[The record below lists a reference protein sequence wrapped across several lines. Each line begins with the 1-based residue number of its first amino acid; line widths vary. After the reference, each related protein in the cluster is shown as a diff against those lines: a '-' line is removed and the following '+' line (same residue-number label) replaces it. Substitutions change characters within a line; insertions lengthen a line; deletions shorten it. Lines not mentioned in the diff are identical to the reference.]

1 MFQFRNLNS
10 DPHSNVMSDFL
21 MCIRNHSDNLS
32 TICRSHNQLTSITND
47 LMGYYFSE
55 RSVIRQYRS
64 LNEMQQEMRLPVRS
78 TSTSTSTST
87 TTRNQDI
94 SSNIFSPPPPP
105 PPINNSNRTFRSS
118 YNPPP
123 PRMPPPPPPQETATT
138 TWRNS
143 RTRRARRRST
153 TLNSIM
159 RNPSFTR
166 TFINNT
172 LWTHNPISNPASI
185 KNVIDNTTL
194 YTWKDIKDNHDTNE
208 RCPIDLSVLQDDD
221 PVIKINHC
229 GHIFKRNNIMRWFCL
244 NSKCPVC
251 RFDIR
256 TTRQIPQTDLSRNT
270 TNNINSSN
278 DNIPIS
284 PRNLSVSPRN
294 VSFSINETDVSGNI
308 IDSAPIDT
316 SGNHPFDDIRRRVT
330 NLLTQAA
337 DISGSGGIIA
347 ADITFELPLN
357 NDVP

>member
-1 MFQFRNLNS
+1 MFPFRNLNS

-32 TICRSHNQLTSITND
+32 TICRSHNQLTGITND

-64 LNEMQQEMRLPVRS
+64 LNEMQQEMRLPMRN
-78 TSTSTSTST
+78 TSTSTRT
-87 TTRNQDI
+87 QDI

-105 PPINNSNRTFRSS
+105 PPLSTNNLSRTYTST
-118 YNPPP
+118 PAP
-123 PRMPPPPPPQETATT
+123 PRMPPPPPPQETATS

-172 LWTHNPISNPASI
+172 LWTHNPITNPATI
-185 KNVIDNTTL
+185 KNVVDNTSL
-194 YTWKDIKDNHDTNE
+194 HIWKDIKDNHDNNE
-208 RCPIDLSVLQDDD
+208 RCPIDLSILQDDD
-221 PVIKINHC
+221 AVLKINHC

-256 TTRQIPQTDLSRNT
+256 TTRTLPQTDLSRNT

-284 PRNLSVSPRN
+284 PRNTSISPRN
-294 VSFSINETDVSGNI
+294 ISFSVNETDASGNI
-308 IDSAPIDT
+308 VDS
-316 SGNHPFDDIRRRVT
+316 SGSHPFDDIRRRVS
-330 NLLTQAA
+330 NLLNQAA
-337 DISGSGGIIA
+337 DISGGGIIA

-357 NDVP
+357 NDLP

>member
-32 TICRSHNQLTSITND
+32 TICRSHNQLTGITND

-55 RSVIRQYRS
+55 RSLIRQYRS
-64 LNEMQQEMRLPVRS
+64 LNEMQQEMRLPMRN
-78 TSTSTSTST
+78 TSTS
-87 TTRNQDI
+87 TRNQDI

-105 PPINNSNRTFRSS
+105 PPINNSNRTFRPSPS
-118 YNPPP
+118 FNPPP
-123 PRMPPPPPPQETATT
+123 PRMPPPPPPQETATS

-143 RTRRARRRST
+143 RTRRTRRRST

-172 LWTHNPISNPASI
+172 LWTHNPITNPATI
-185 KNVIDNTTL
+185 KNVVDNTTL
-194 YTWKDIKDNHDTNE
+194 YTWKDIKDNHDINE

-256 TTRQIPQTDLSRNT
+256 TTRQVAQTDLSRNT
-270 TNNINSSN
+270 TNSINSSN

-284 PRNLSVSPRN
+284 PRN
-294 VSFSINETDVSGNI
+294 VSFSINETDASGNI
-308 IDSAPIDT
+308 IDSASIDP
-316 SGNHPFDDIRRRVT
+316 SSNHPFDDIRRRVT
-330 NLLTQAA
+330 NLLNQAA
-337 DISGSGGIIA
+337 DISGGGIIA
-347 ADITFELPLN
+347 ADITFEMPLN

>member
-32 TICRSHNQLTSITND
+32 TICRSHNQLTGITND

-64 LNEMQQEMRLPVRS
+64 LNEMQQEMRLPTR
-78 TSTSTSTST
+78 STST

-94 SSNIFSPPPPP
+94 SSNIFSPQPPP
-105 PPINNSNRTFRSS
+105 PPINNSNRTFRPSS
-118 YNPPP
+118 SFNPPP
-123 PRMPPPPPPQETATT
+123 PRMPPPPPPQETATS

-143 RTRRARRRST
+143 RTRRTRRRST

-172 LWTHNPISNPASI
+172 LWTHNPITNPATI
-185 KNVIDNTTL
+185 KNVVDNTTL
-194 YTWKDIKDNHDTNE
+194 YTWKDIKDNHDINE

-256 TTRQIPQTDLSRNT
+256 TTRQVAQTDLSRNT
-270 TNNINSSN
+270 TNSINSSN

-284 PRNLSVSPRN
+284 PRNI
-294 VSFSINETDVSGNI
+294 SFSVNETDASGNI
-308 IDSAPIDT
+308 IDSASIDP
-316 SGNHPFDDIRRRVT
+316 SSNHPFDDIRRRVT
-330 NLLTQAA
+330 NLLNQAA
-337 DISGSGGIIA
+337 DISGGGIIA
-347 ADITFELPLN
+347 ADITFEMPLN

>member
-32 TICRSHNQLTSITND
+32 TICRSHNQLTGITND

-55 RSVIRQYRS
+55 RSLIRQYRS
-64 LNEMQQEMRLPVRS
+64 LNEMQQEMRLPMRN
-78 TSTSTSTST
+78 TSTS
-87 TTRNQDI
+87 TRNQDI

-105 PPINNSNRTFRSS
+105 PPINNSNRTFRPSPS
-118 YNPPP
+118 FNPPP
-123 PRMPPPPPPQETATT
+123 PRMPPPPPPPQETATS

-143 RTRRARRRST
+143 RTRRTRRRST

-172 LWTHNPISNPASI
+172 LWTHNPITNPATI
-185 KNVIDNTTL
+185 KNVVDNTTL
-194 YTWKDIKDNHDTNE
+194 YTWKDIKDNHDINE

-256 TTRQIPQTDLSRNT
+256 TTRQVAQTDLSRNT
-270 TNNINSSN
+270 TNSINSSN

-284 PRNLSVSPRN
+284 PRN
-294 VSFSINETDVSGNI
+294 VSFSINETDASGNI
-308 IDSAPIDT
+308 IDSAPIDS
-316 SGNHPFDDIRRRVT
+316 SGNHPFDDIRRRVS
-330 NLLTQAA
+330 NLLSQAA
-337 DISGSGGIIA
+337 DISGGGIIA